1 MSNIIKEKVT
11 GIQDAL
17 KAMIHSDESGSGFDK
32 LKKNVAD
39 KIRETEEA
47 ADTMMGL
54 SQVDVGEN
62 IRGKMK
68 EIGDATEVM
77 LHLDDNNG
85 SKEIGKKIHDMIK
98 EIYDAYE
105 VMVFHEKPKE

>member
-1 MSNIIKEKVT
+1 MNNIFKDKIK

-17 KAMIHSDESGSGFDK
+17 KAMIHSNESGSGFDQ
-32 LKKNVAD
+32 LKKAVVD
-39 KIRETEEA
+39 RIRETEEA

-54 SQVDVGEN
+54 KQTDFSGE
-62 IRGKMK
+62 IRQKMK

-77 LHLDDNNG
+77 LNLDDTG
-85 SKEIGKKIHDMIK
+85 SKEAGKKIHGLVE
-98 EIYDAYE
+98 EISNAYD

>member
-1 MSNIIKEKVT
+1 MSNVFKDKIT

-17 KAMIHSDESGSGFDK
+17 KAMIHSNESGSKFDQ
-32 LKKNVAD
+32 LKKAVVD
-39 KIRETEEA
+39 RIHETEEA
-47 ADTMMGL
+47 AGTML
-54 SQVDVGEN
+54 DFKKVDLGDD

-77 LHLDDNNG
+77 LHLDDTA
-85 SKEIGKKIHDMIK
+85 SKELGKKIHGLIK

-105 VMVFHEKPKE
+105 VMVFHEKPKQ